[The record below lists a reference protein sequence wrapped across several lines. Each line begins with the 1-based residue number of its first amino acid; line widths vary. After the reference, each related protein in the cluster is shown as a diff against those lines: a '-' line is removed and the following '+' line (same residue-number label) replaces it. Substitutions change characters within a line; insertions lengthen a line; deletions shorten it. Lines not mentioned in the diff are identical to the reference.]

1 MTALGNA
8 AALGFTNTTDPCFSD
23 APATTDSTTGCSIA
37 NVNNFIYWNNVHP
50 SGHEPSTWAMMLIG
64 YAGYRRARQLPPIQ
78 SGHQAMY
85 DVWRSLEGPVVN
97 PTMVKEA
104 MLKAKEKGAV
114 WDAAAWSIIDRAIT
128 IGRHSDYD
136 NSRDKPCLM
145 DQTASLSQSKS
156 VGKFT
161 ASSELTP
168 R

>member
-1 MTALGNA
+1 
-8 AALGFTNTTDPCFSD
+8 
-23 APATTDSTTGCSIA
+23 
-37 NVNNFIYWNNVHP
+37 
-50 SGHEPSTWAMMLIG
+50 
-64 YAGYRRARQLPPIQ
+64 
-78 SGHQAMY
+78 MY

-114 WDAAAWSIIDRAIT
+114 WDGAAWSIIDRAIT
-128 IGRHSDYD
+128 IDPAVMVEYD

-161 ASSELTP
+161 ASSEPTP